1 MDKSKTLYVPNR
13 DEWRQWLEQNHD
25 AAKEVWLI
33 YYKKHTGKP
42 RIPYD
47 EAVEEALC
55 YGWIDSII
63 KRIDDET
70 FCQKFTPRKGTSQW
84 SESNKK
90 RVEKLIRE
98 GKMTEIGLAKIEA
111 AKRTGKWD
119 KPVTSRQE
127 FEMPPELVKAL
138 ATNKEAGENFDKL
151 APSHRRQYVG
161 WVASAKKKETRKKR
175 IKEAIELLEQNR
187 KLGMK

>member
-1 MDKSKTLYVPNR
+1 MNMSKTLYVPNR

-25 AAKEVWLI
+25 TEKEVWLI
-33 YYKKHTGKP
+33 YYKKHTGKHG
-42 RIPYD
+42 IPYD
-47 EAVEEALC
+47 DAVEEALC

-70 FCQKFTPRKGTSQW
+70 FCRKFTPRKDTSQW
-84 SESNKK
+84 SEANKK
-90 RVEKLIRE
+90 RVEKMIRE

-111 AKRTGKWD
+111 AKRTGKWE

-127 FEMPPELVKAL
+127 FKMPPELIEAL

-151 APSHRRQYVG
+151 APSHQRQYIG
-161 WVASAKKKETRKKR
+161 WVASAKKEETRKKR
-175 IKEAIELLEQNR
+175 VKEAIELLEQNR

>member
-1 MDKSKTLYVPNR
+1 MDKSKTLYVTNR
-13 DEWRQWLEQNHD
+13 DDWRQWLEQNHD

-42 RIPYD
+42 RVPYD

-111 AKRTGKWD
+111 AKRTGKWE

-127 FEMPPELVKAL
+127 FEMPPELVEAL

-151 APSHRRQYVG
+151 APSHQRQYVG
-161 WVASAKKKETRKKR
+161 WVASAKKEETRKKR
-175 IKEAIELLEQNR
+175 VKEAIELLEQNR
-187 KLGMK
+187 KLGMR

>member
-1 MDKSKTLYVPNR
+1 MDKSKTLYVTNR
-13 DEWRQWLEQNHD
+13 DDWRQWLKQNHD
-25 AAKEVWLI
+25 TIKEIWLI

-47 EAVEEALC
+47 DAVEEALC

-98 GKMTEIGLAKIEA
+98 GKMTKIGLAKIEA
-111 AKRTGKWD
+111 AKRTGKWET
-119 KPVTSRQE
+119 PVTSRQE
-127 FEMPPELVKAL
+127 FKMPPELAEAL
-138 ATNKEAGENFDKL
+138 ASNKEAGENFDKL
-151 APSHRRQYVG
+151 ASSHQRQYVG
-161 WVASAKKKETRKKR
+161 WVASAKKEETRKKR
-175 IKEAIELLEQNR
+175 VKEAIELLEQNR

>member
-1 MDKSKTLYVPNR
+1 MNMSKTLYVPNR
-13 DEWRQWLEQNHD
+13 DEWRQWLERNHD
-25 AAKEVWLI
+25 TEKEVWLI

-42 RIPYD
+42 RVPYD
-47 EAVEEALC
+47 DTVEEALC

-70 FCQKFTPRKGTSQW
+70 FCRKFTPRKDTSQW
-84 SESNKK
+84 SESNKR

-111 AKRTGKWD
+111 AKRTGKWE

-127 FEMPPELVKAL
+127 FKMPPELVEAL
-138 ATNKEAGENFDKL
+138 ATNKEARENFDKL
-151 APSHRRQYVG
+151 APSHQRQYIG
-161 WVASAKKKETRKKR
+161 WVVSAKKEEKRKKR
-175 IKEAIELLEQNR
+175 VKEAIELLVQNR